1 MDLYVVF
8 PKDPPVGW
16 QSVPG
21 VKAVSAEELK
31 SIEGKFV
38 VVVGDCHLA
47 ERWQVA
53 CLTEEE
59 AEEFL
64 KELKVGRVRHGS
76 LYRD

>member
-8 PKDPPVGW
+8 PKDPPEEWLG
-16 QSVPG
+16 VPG
-21 VKAVSAEELK
+21 VKAVSARELK
-31 SIEGKFV
+31 SIEGKPA

-47 ERWQVA
+47 ERWRVA

-64 KELKVGRVRHGS
+64 KELKAYAHSAPAGHA
-76 LYRD
+76 